1 VFLTNP
7 LFPPCPFA
15 PTLLFR
21 YSSQQRGGGEDSVR
35 STKGVVTVTKGERKS
50 AEGIKGK
57 SRTENV
63 NPLAEKEL
71 KRDRENG
78 TAER

>member
-1 VFLTNP
+1 M
-7 LFPPCPFA
+7 
-15 PTLLFR
+15 
-21 YSSQQRGGGEDSVR
+21 R